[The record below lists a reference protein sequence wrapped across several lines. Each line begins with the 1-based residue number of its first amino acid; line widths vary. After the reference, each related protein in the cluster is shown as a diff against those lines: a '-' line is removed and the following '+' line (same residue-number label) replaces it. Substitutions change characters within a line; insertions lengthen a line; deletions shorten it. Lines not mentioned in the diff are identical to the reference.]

1 MSRSTRSIVAV
12 AACVT
17 LFGIGACERSGTDT
31 AAAPIEASRA
41 VAPSVPVVAAD
52 SESWIDGRFTP
63 GESSAQTATGVITI
77 TDGRIVGENGA
88 SFETVVMGRIK
99 ADETFGNGANAST
112 YADVLG
118 VDSSSSVELRRVTVE
133 TPPTDAMQA
142 ICGTEA
148 VAVFALAKRP
158 RTGGE
163 TLKVAA
169 LRSAGGGTAASTE
182 LSLCES
188 TQYVR

>member
-1 MSRSTRSIVAV
+1 MVRPPTLRIALAASIAVAV
-12 AACVT
+12 
-17 LFGIGACERSGTDT
+17 LGACERSAP
-31 AAAPIEASRA
+31 AAAPAASRLPA
-41 VAPSVPVVAAD
+41 APSEPAIAAD

-63 GESSAQTATGVITI
+63 GTSSAQAATGVITI

-88 SFETVVMGRIK
+88 SFETVVMGRVK
-99 ADETFGNGANAST
+99 ADESFGTGAGAAT
-112 YADVLG
+112 YADTLD
-118 VDSSSSVELRRVTVE
+118 VDPTSSVELRRVMVE
-133 TPPTDAMQA
+133 TPPNDALQA

-158 RTGGE
+158 RAGGE
-163 TLKVAA
+163 ILKVAA
-169 LRSAGGGTAASTE
+169 LRSGGGSTASAAE